1 METNEKD
8 TNAPN
13 DANIV
18 TKGEYADLKG
28 VSKSRVS
35 QWAKAGRLVLTDDG
49 RVMVAQ
55 SDARLALTSS
65 PRGASKARSSTTT
78 RPSSSL
84 LDAAYEARQIDNAR
98 RARSEAE
105 IAEMKA
111 ARARGELVRT
121 DDVIRAIN
129 DCAAIIVRHID
140 QLPYAIYHRLAAE
153 SDAHKCLQ
161 ILLDAVDETRT
172 QIADGI
178 ATAER
183 EVDSMAK
190 AQTDGG

>member
-49 RVMVAQ
+49 RVMVAE

-65 PRGASKARSSTTT
+65 PRGASKARSSSTT
-78 RPSSSL
+78 RPSSTL

-98 RARSEAE
+98 RARAEAE

-111 ARARGELVRT
+111 VRARGELVRT
-121 DDVIRAIN
+121 VDVIGEAET
-129 DCAAIIVRHID
+129 CAGIIARQLD
-140 QLPYAIYHRLAAE
+140 QFPYQIYARLAAE
-153 SDAHKCLQ
+153 SSPNACLQ
-161 ILLDAVDETRT
+161 ILDDAVGELRNT
-172 QIADGI
+172 IADEIGRVIETVQTI
-178 ATAER
+178 A
-183 EVDSMAK
+183 
-190 AQTDGG
+190 QGQGDGS